1 MKRICSVYHSS
12 KKMGMY
18 LYVLKADALT
28 KVPEDLLKL
37 FGRPQHAFNLVL
49 SPERKLAKED
59 IEQVLENL
67 ATQGFHLQLPPVED
81 DYIQHLPDELLTRN
95 DPV

>member
-37 FGRPQHAFNLVL
+37 FGRPQHAFDLVL

-67 ATQGFHLQLPPVED
+67 TTQGFHLQLPPVED

-95 DPV
+95 DPM

>member
-49 SPERKLAKED
+49 SSERKLAKED

-67 ATQGFHLQLPPVED
+67 TTQGFHLQLPPVED

-95 DPV
+95 DPM

>member
-28 KVPEDLLKL
+28 KVPEELLKL
-37 FGRPQHAFNLVL
+37 FGRPKHAFDLVL

-67 ATQGFHLQLPPVED
+67 TVQGFHLQLPPAED

-95 DPV
+95 DPM

>member
-67 ATQGFHLQLPPVED
+67 TTQGFHLQLPPVED

-95 DPV
+95 DPM

>member
-67 ATQGFHLQLPPVED
+67 STQGFHLQLPPVED